1 MNSNINVIGGTSH
14 FITDIVI
21 FFSFSCFRLLRRK
34 ELPCL
39 VDCFA
44 TADIE
49 RGLSVRP
56 SCRFEI
62 FKQDIDV
69 DIDVVSVEHEHL
81 NKFETEVQNGNGS
94 SIVNKK
100 FKKIQ
105 VEVVLDIAHNQ
116 DAMIALVSKFKGI
129 YPNRILR

>member
-1 MNSNINVIGGTSH
+1 M
-14 FITDIVI
+14 
-21 FFSFSCFRLLRRK
+21 
-34 ELPCL
+34 
-39 VDCFA
+39 DCFA

-49 RGLSVRP
+49 MGLSVRP

-69 DIDVVSVEHEHL
+69 DVVSVEHKHS
-81 NKFETEVQNGNGS
+81 NKIETEVQNGIGNN
-94 SIVNKK
+94 IVNKK
-100 FKKIQ
+100 FKNIQ

-116 DAMIALVSKFKGI
+116 DAMIALVSKFRGI

>member
-14 FITDIVI
+14 FITDRVI

-69 DIDVVSVEHEHL
+69 DVVSVEHKHS
-81 NKFETEVQNGNGS
+81 NKIVTEVQNGIGNN
-94 SIVNKK
+94 IVKK
-100 FKKIQ
+100 KIKNIQ

-116 DAMIALVSKFKGI
+116 DAMIALVSKFRGI

>member
-69 DIDVVSVEHEHL
+69 DVVSVEHKHS
-81 NKFETEVQNGNGS
+81 NKIETEVQNGIGNN
-94 SIVNKK
+94 IVNKK
-100 FKKIQ
+100 FKNIQ

-116 DAMIALVSKFKGI
+116 DAMIALVSKFRGI

>member
-1 MNSNINVIGGTSH
+1 M
-14 FITDIVI
+14 
-21 FFSFSCFRLLRRK
+21 
-34 ELPCL
+34 
-39 VDCFA
+39 DCFA

-62 FKQDIDV
+62 FKQDIDIDV
-69 DIDVVSVEHEHL
+69 DIDVDVVSVEHKHS
-81 NKFETEVQNGNGS
+81 NKIVTEVQNGIGNN
-94 SIVNKK
+94 IVKK
-100 FKKIQ
+100 KIKNIQ